1 MHGKVQKY
9 YLGSNDGF
17 IQREIDLEVQEA
29 EKANGTKSTSQW
41 LHMSD
46 ISRVAESGSLRK
58 R

>member
-1 MHGKVQKY
+1 MHIY

-29 EKANGTKSTSQW
+29 EKANGTESTSQW